1 MLLMLL
7 KTVLV
12 TAMRLRVRSY
22 DVVLQTKQKFFST
35 YSWLPQSDNVYNHVA
50 PHNKSAL
57 QAWKIMS
64 PHVWVYTCI
73 SFNIKSVH
81 RSKYMEIASCWNNA
95 GLLNVPYSP
104 AVASI
109 VPGNHTFKDGSTSAI
124 WDQAQRIQ
132 SSDIYE
138 WRCKR
143 LTNATEAFVIIV
155 KL

>member
-57 QAWKIMS
+57 QA
-64 PHVWVYTCI
+64 
-73 SFNIKSVH
+73 
-81 RSKYMEIASCWNNA
+81 
-95 GLLNVPYSP
+95 
-104 AVASI
+104 
-109 VPGNHTFKDGSTSAI
+109 
-124 WDQAQRIQ
+124 
-132 SSDIYE
+132 
-138 WRCKR
+138 
-143 LTNATEAFVIIV
+143 
-155 KL
+155 